1 MTLTK
6 FQLIACS
13 LSKNLDD
20 LEHLLKCANK
30 TFDIVAVSET
40 RITEKVSLTS
50 NTNVQNY
57 SFEFTPTESNTG
69 ETLLCIANHLPY
81 KPRTGFNLNIA
92 NQLESTFIE
101 VINSRKATSLLVAF
115 INILVLTSMTYLNT

>member
-1 MTLTK
+1 M
-6 FQLIACS
+6 
-13 LSKNLDD
+13 DD

-30 TFDIVAVSET
+30 AFGIVAVSET
-40 RITEKVSLTS
+40 RIIEKVSLTS
-50 NTNVQNY
+50 NKNLQNY

-81 KPRTGFNLNIA
+81 KPRTGLNLYIA

-101 VINSRKATSLLVAF
+101 VINSRKGTSLLVAF
-115 INILVLTSMTYLNT
+115 INILVLTFMTYLNT